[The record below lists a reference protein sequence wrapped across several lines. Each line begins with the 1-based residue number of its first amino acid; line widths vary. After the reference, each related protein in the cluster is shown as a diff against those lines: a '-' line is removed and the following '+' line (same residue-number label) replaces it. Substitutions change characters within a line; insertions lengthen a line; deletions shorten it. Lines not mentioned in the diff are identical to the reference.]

1 MGTKLATNACAD
13 YISVASQLVLCQN
26 IRNFLSNLS
35 DRDHFFPNMC
45 VVLHYCICM
54 CTFSSQSFE
63 LASDEDE
70 TLSVS
75 TRLQFGFIITWQIKL
90 L

>member
-26 IRNFLSNLS
+26 IRKFFSNLS
-35 DRDHFFPNMC
+35 NRDHFFPNMC
-45 VVLHYCICM
+45 VVLHCCICM
-54 CTFSSQSFE
+54 CTSFSQSF
-63 LASDEDE
+63 AVGDE